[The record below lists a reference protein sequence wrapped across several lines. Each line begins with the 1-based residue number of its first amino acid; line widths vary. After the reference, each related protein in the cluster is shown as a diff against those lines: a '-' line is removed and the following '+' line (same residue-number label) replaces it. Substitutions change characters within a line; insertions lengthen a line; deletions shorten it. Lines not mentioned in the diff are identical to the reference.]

1 MLRVGAKH
9 RIAGATLGKAVRYP
23 GSHGDLWTATWAD
36 DDMIYAASDDSTGI
50 NKAANSNLV
59 LNRFK
64 GQMPPDIQGVTVNP
78 MRQFG
83 HWAEIRK
90 EDGAMWKACGLASID
105 GALYM
110 TVSRHLNPDYPP
122 WIQQTWDASIIRSND
137 HGQSWNPFAAP
148 NLNASMFPGRVF
160 STPFFISYG
169 QDGQG
174 ARDGYIYA
182 ISNDGSWNNGNYMVL
197 GRVRRDRVARLLA
210 DDWEF
215 VHGYD
220 GKGGVTW
227 GPRHDNA
234 LATFFNPGC
243 TSMTGIHWI
252 EGLEL
257 YILPQ
262 WYYTHLDDAERRWKA
277 TCLELYQ
284 SPAPWGPWDLFH
296 SEHFEPQGW
305 YNPSIPAKY
314 ISGAGKTMWL
324 FVAGDWTTNSDP
336 AGLYGLW
343 MMPMSLNVA

>member
-1 MLRVGAKH
+1 
-9 RIAGATLGKAVRYP
+9 
-23 GSHGDLWTATWAD
+23 
-36 DDMIYAASDDSTGI
+36 MIYAASDDSTGI